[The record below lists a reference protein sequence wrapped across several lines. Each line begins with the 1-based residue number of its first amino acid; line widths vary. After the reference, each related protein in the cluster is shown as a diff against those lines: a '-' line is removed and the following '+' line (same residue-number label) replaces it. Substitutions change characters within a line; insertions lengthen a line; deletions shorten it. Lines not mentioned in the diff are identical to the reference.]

1 MKKILGILILSLL
14 MSMSAYASKYSAKIG
29 DTVENEISFGKVKFP
44 LPPGEFTVTAYK
56 KWLMFKDIM
65 LVQIDKNTGIIRWK
79 IKITAT
85 GNTETKHSSW
95 VPSEMCKQT
104 NLYFVKIKKGSQK
117 FACWSVSHSNSDSEE
132 VVRSAISNNYFS
144 FGDKV
149 YYKIAANQGFAEQ
162 VRNFENQNNIEL
174 PGMFVVSKHQNEKKS
189 KLHESEYYYN
199 PELNGIPK
207 SNNLNWD
214 RNEFHKQQIKSF
226 PEHETFMKD
235 YISISASLID
245 RFNKLNRV
253 KGNLKLDASTYIKQA
268 STNFQ
273 KKDTE
278 ETSSENKGDLINQI
292 KSLKELLDAGAITQD
307 EFDKAKKKIL
317 N

>member
-1 MKKILGILILSLL
+1 
-14 MSMSAYASKYSAKIG
+14 
-29 DTVENEISFGKVKFP
+29 
-44 LPPGEFTVTAYK
+44 
-56 KWLMFKDIM
+56 
-65 LVQIDKNTGIIRWK
+65 
-79 IKITAT
+79 
-85 GNTETKHSSW
+85 
-95 VPSEMCKQT
+95 
-104 NLYFVKIKKGSQK
+104 
-117 FACWSVSHSNSDSEE
+117 
-132 VVRSAISNNYFS
+132 
-144 FGDKV
+144 
-149 YYKIAANQGFAEQ
+149 
-162 VRNFENQNNIEL
+162 
-174 PGMFVVSKHQNEKKS
+174 
-189 KLHESEYYYN
+189 
-199 PELNGIPK
+199 
-207 SNNLNWD
+207 
-214 RNEFHKQQIKSF
+214 
-226 PEHETFMKD
+226 MKD